1 MNSRKHIPA
10 VVKASEGRKMRVI
23 DSEVT
28 LMLSCA
34 QTGGAFYAFA
44 ASIPPGSGVPPHVH
58 QHEDEVIQ
66 ITEGEFEIFLDGKI
80 HKAQVG
86 AVLYFPRFV
95 PHAFTNVSKTN
106 GRAFF
111 VVSPGENFERFFTE
125 LSALP
130 SNQPPDMAKV
140 VEIFERYDLNIVAKP
155 A

>member
-1 MNSRKHIPA
+1 MT
-10 VVKASEGRKMRVI
+10 VL

-34 QTGGAFYAFA
+34 QTGGAFYTFA
-44 ASIPPGSGVPPHVH
+44 ASVAPGSGVPPHVH
-58 QHEDEVIQ
+58 QHEDEVIH
-66 ITEGEFEIFLDGKI
+66 ITEGEFEIFLDGKT
-80 HKAQVG
+80 HKATAG

-95 PHAFTNVSKTN
+95 AHGFTNVGKMN
-106 GRAFF
+106 GCALI

-130 SNQPPDMAKV
+130 ANQPPDMAKV
-140 VEIFERYDLNIVAKP
+140 VEIFERYDLKVLAKP